1 MDYAE
6 LAAVLRDDASPCEI
20 TAFPD
25 GSIDVQYHITDA
37 SGDHLGSRA
46 AFGERIASGDTE
58 TFSIEQD
65 AVTLGGQAV
74 NMAYQAHELG
84 DCVALY
90 GHLDDPRFDSLA
102 FETVSMGAPATVY
115 VYDFDGEELMLAD
128 SPDAMSEWSLGT
140 LRTAM
145 GGSSDSDSDSDSG
158 SEFENRMTADAVC
171 CANWISFDGMT
182 TALSALGDQ
191 SFDGNHFVLDP
202 GDLTTEP
209 RESIL
214 ALCEAVGDLEQTY
227 DAVLSMDG
235 DETAYLA
242 ELLSIDADSSEAS
255 LRRLEEELTITGVV
269 LHGSSEAIA
278 ATPDGTVRVPT
289 ICVEEVNQL
298 TGAGDRFGAGVAH
311 GLARGWGWESA
322 VRLGNLC
329 ASYYVEHGDTG
340 SRAAL
345 STYADRA

>member
-6 LAAVLRDDASPCEI
+6 LAAVLRDDVSSCEI

-25 GSIDVQYHITDA
+25 GSIDVQYHITDG
-37 SGDHLGSRA
+37 SGERIGSRS
-46 AFGERIASGDTE
+46 AFGERIAAGETE

-65 AVTLGGQAV
+65 RVTMGGQAV
-74 NMAYQAHELG
+74 NMARQAHELG
-84 DCVALY
+84 DRVALY
-90 GHLDDPRFDSLA
+90 GHLGDSCFDSLA
-102 FETVSMGAPATVY
+102 FETVSMGEPATVY

-128 SPDAMSEWSLGT
+128 NPDAMSEWSLGT

-145 GGSSDSDSDSDSG
+145 EGSSG
-158 SEFENRMTADAVC
+158 FENRMTADAVC

-182 TALSALGDQ
+182 TALSDLGEQ

-209 RESIL
+209 RESVL
-214 ALCEAVGDLEQTY
+214 ALCEALGDLEQTY
-227 DAVLSMDG
+227 DAVLSMDD
-235 DETAYLA
+235 DETTYLA
-242 ELLSIDADSSEAS
+242 ELLSIDADSSEAM
-255 LRRLEEELTITGVV
+255 LRRLDEALAVTGVV

-278 ATPDGTVRVPT
+278 AMPDGTIRVPN
-289 ICVEEVNQL
+289 IRVEEVNQL
-298 TGAGDRFGAGVAH
+298 TGAGDRFGAGLAH
-311 GLARGWGWESA
+311 GLARDWEWESA

-329 ASYYVEHGDTG
+329 ASYFVEHGDTG

-345 STYADRA
+345 SSYADRA

>member
-6 LAAVLRDDASPCEI
+6 LATTLGDDASSCAI

-37 SGDHLGSRA
+37 SGDRLGSRA
-46 AFGERIASGDTE
+46 AFGERIAAGETD

-65 AVTLGGQAV
+65 AVTMGGQAV
-74 NMAYQAHELG
+74 NMARQAHELG

-90 GHLDDPRFDSLA
+90 GHLDNPCFDSLA
-102 FETVSMGAPATVY
+102 FETVSMGEPATVY

-128 SPDAMSEWSLGT
+128 NPDTMSEWSLGT

-145 GGSSDSDSDSDSG
+145 GGSS
-158 SEFENRMTADAVC
+158 EFENRMTADTVC

-182 TALSALGDQ
+182 AALSDLGDQ

-214 ALCEAVGDLEQTY
+214 ALCEAVDDLEQSY

-242 ELLSIDADSSEAS
+242 ELLSIDADSSEAT
-255 LRRLEEELTITGVV
+255 LRQLEEELAVTGIV

-278 ATPDGTVRVPT
+278 ATPEETVRVPT
-289 ICVEEVNQL
+289 VHVEEVSQL
-298 TGAGDRFGAGVAH
+298 TGAGDRFGAGLAH
-311 GLARGWGWESA
+311 GLARDWGWESA
-322 VRLGNLC
+322 VHLGNLC